1 VELRDLRA
9 LLAVVRHGSFTA
21 AAEELG
27 YTQSAISQQ
36 IAALEQELDQI
47 LLLRRPVRPTAAGTR
62 LAEHAQRV
70 LMRLD
75 VARSE
80 LAQLGSGL
88 AEVRVA
94 ACPLASPDLLA
105 VALRD
110 ARSAQPSVR
119 IDVHTTDAATA
130 VQELAAGRVDLALV
144 DGIAG
149 PSEPLHLA
157 DSGLLISTAVA
168 ESPLAV
174 ALPAGHPLER
184 RLTIDLEVLIDA
196 PWVSIGG
203 AHALGTRPG
212 VQPQYTGS
220 DLPTILS
227 LVGAGLGVALI
238 PAAVPWRMDG
248 VSLVPLGRPAM
259 VHRTELLALR
269 TTSAGQELVVDG
281 FRAAIVSRA
290 GAGGSLRG
298 NRESTARSPRG

>member
-1 VELRDLRA
+1 MLRTVHISSANIESVELRDLRA

-27 YTQSAISQQ
+27 YTQSAVSQQ
-36 IAALEQELDQI
+36 IAALEQEVGQV
-47 LLLRRPVRPTAAGTR
+47 LLLRRPVRPTPAGAR

-94 ACPLASPDLLA
+94 VCPLASPDLLA
-105 VALRD
+105 AALRD
-110 ARSAQPSVR
+110 ARSAHPSVR
-119 IDVHTTDAATA
+119 ISVHTTDAATA
-130 VQELAAGRVDLALV
+130 VQELASGRVDLALV
-144 DGIAG
+144 DGVAG
-149 PSEPLHLA
+149 PNEPLHLA
-157 DSGLLISTAVA
+157 DTGLLISTAVA
-168 ESPLAV
+168 ESPLAI
-174 ALPAGHPLER
+174 ALAAGHPLER
-184 RLTIDLEVLIDA
+184 RSTLDLEVLTDA

-203 AHALGTRPG
+203 ALALESRPG
-212 VQPQYTGS
+212 IQPQYAGS

-227 LVGAGLGVALI
+227 LVAAGLGVALV
-238 PAAVPWRMDG
+238 PASAAWRMDG
-248 VSLVPLGRPAM
+248 VTLVPLGRPAM

-269 TTSAGQELVVDG
+269 ATSAGQELVVDG

-290 GAGGSLRG
+290 
-298 NRESTARSPRG
+298 ARSRR

>member
-9 LLAVVRHGSFTA
+9 LLAVVRQGSFTA

-27 YTQSAISQQ
+27 YTQSAVSQQ
-36 IAALEQELDQI
+36 IAALEQELDQV
-47 LLLRRPVRPTAAGTR
+47 LLLRRPVRPTPAGVR

-105 VALRD
+105 AALRD

-119 IDVHTTDAATA
+119 IRVHTADAPTA
-130 VQELAAGRVDLALV
+130 IQELAAGRVDLALV
-144 DGIAG
+144 DGVAG

-157 DSGLLISTAVA
+157 DAGLLTSTAVA
-168 ESPLAV
+168 ESSLVV
-174 ALPAGHPLER
+174 ALPAGHPLQR
-184 RLTIDLEVLIDA
+184 RTTVDLEVLIDA

-203 AHALGTRPG
+203 AAALSSRAGI
-212 VQPQYTGS
+212 QPQYAGS

-227 LVGAGLGVALI
+227 LVAAGLGVALI
-238 PAAVPWRMDG
+238 PASAVWRMEG
-248 VSLVPLGRPAM
+248 VSQVPLGRPAM

-269 TTSAGQELVVDG
+269 ATSPGQELVVDG

-290 GAGGSLRG
+290 GAAGSAQG
-298 NRESTARSPRG
+298 TPESTARSHRG